1 MTNHN
6 STCSRAWPSFLYDFI
21 KCEGD
26 AELEQTI
33 QTINENGYNL
43 VSVTQKDDTYKVF
56 FRRFWP

>member
-1 MTNHN
+1 MNRN

-43 VSVTQKDDTYKVF
+43 VSVTQKDDTYTVF